1 MRCGH
6 TFFHGERN
14 QILAKV
20 VAGTAVG
27 QVAGQGLVEVTGIK
41 DIDAH
46 ARQGD
51 VGPAGQ
57 GFRLRRLL
65 DKLGDLARRIHG
77 HYTAALGIFHRYF
90 GAGHRALRAFL
101 NMVGEHDR
109 IIHFVYMIACQ
120 DQNIFRVISLN
131 NVDVL
136 EHRIRSAAIPRIF
149 RHTLLGRQQINM
161 FVQFVLH
168 ERPATL
174 QMA

>member
-1 MRCGH
+1 
-6 TFFHGERN
+6 
-14 QILAKV
+14 
-20 VAGTAVG
+20 
-27 QVAGQGLVEVTGIK
+27 
-41 DIDAH
+41 
-46 ARQGD
+46 
-51 VGPAGQ
+51 
-57 GFRLRRLL
+57 
-65 DKLGDLARRIHG
+65 
-77 HYTAALGIFHRYF
+77 
-90 GAGHRALRAFL
+90 
-101 NMVGEHDR
+101 MVGEHDR

-174 QMA
+174 QMAQQTVGLVLRGQANAAYARIDAVGEGEINNAKLAAKINGGFCTAVGQLFQAATASPSQHHGKTLGG